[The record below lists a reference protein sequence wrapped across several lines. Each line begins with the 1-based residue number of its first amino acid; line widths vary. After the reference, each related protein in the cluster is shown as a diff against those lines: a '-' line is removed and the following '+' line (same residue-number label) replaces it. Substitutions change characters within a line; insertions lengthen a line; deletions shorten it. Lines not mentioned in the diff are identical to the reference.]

1 MSLEDEISAGFAAA
15 NDFAGESFTMSNHAG
30 TFTGVFRGDTAPTS
44 FDLQGYDVKTTN
56 ALSVSKLLFRPNN
69 PPIINERVTN
79 GGGDVYTVTAIES
92 PDGANYDL
100 QLQKVNA

>member
-1 MSLEDEISAGFAAA
+1 MSLENEIRAGFAAA
-15 NDFAGESFTMSNHAG
+15 NSFAGEPFTMSNHTG
-30 TFTGVFRGDTAPTS
+30 IFRGVFRGDTAPTS

-56 ALSVSKLLFRPNN
+56 ALTISKRLFTANN
-69 PPIINERVTN
+69 PPIVNERVTSE
-79 GGGDVYTVTAIES
+79 GGDVYTVTAIES

>member
-1 MSLEDEISAGFAAA
+1 MSLKDEIRAGFAAA
-15 NDFAGESFTMSNHAG
+15 NSFAGEPFTMSNHSG
-30 TFTGVFRGDTAPTS
+30 IFSGVFRGDTAPTS

-56 ALSVSKLLFRPNN
+56 ALTVSKQLFTANN
-69 PPIINERVTN
+69 PPIVNERVTN
-79 GGGDVYTVTAIES
+79 EGGDVYTVTAIES